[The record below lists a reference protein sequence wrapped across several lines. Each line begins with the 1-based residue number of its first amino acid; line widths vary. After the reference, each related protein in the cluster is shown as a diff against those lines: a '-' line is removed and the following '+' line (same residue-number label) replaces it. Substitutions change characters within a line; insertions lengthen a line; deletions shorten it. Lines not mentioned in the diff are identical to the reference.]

1 MSKKNSWREKLAD
14 SKDLPR
20 VGEIT
25 GKMTKRWGPGTMVI
39 SAPWEVDAIME
50 KVPRG
55 KLVTINVIRQALAKK
70 HGTTIAC
77 PIATGMFAWIAADAA
92 CEGHEPTRSR
102 SALIDDFSLGRS
114 SCLPG
119 GCLRTVRSGNRTVFG
134 RSNAGNRRGDPPRDK
149 DNSSRVRSVR
159 ITIRSTMLTDTKV
172 EQPQASNTTKR
183 SSSAPI
189 DRSSSL

>member
-92 CEGHEPTRSR
+92 CEAEAEGRSR
-102 SALIDDFSLGRS
+102 ITPYWRTLKSQGELNDKY
-114 SCLPG
+114 PG
-119 GCLRTVRSGNRTVFG
+119 GIEDLR
-134 RSNAGNRRGDPPRDK
+134 K
-149 DNSSRVRSVR
+149 W
-159 ITIRSTMLTDTKV
+159 
-172 EQPQASNTTKR
+172 
-183 SSSAPI
+183 
-189 DRSSSL
+189 